1 MKIILASTVESIST
15 RQDGTIKIVLGTQ
28 EIDSTQAASVFAL
41 RGKFCKVLLTDS
53 NIQPL
58 EESLIEETKIQDGK
72 KIKTQSKRLRD
83 VLFLLWKNRGNV
95 GEFDHFYRSETERII
110 EHYKN
115 KLD

>member
-15 RQDGTIKIVLGTQ
+15 RQDGTIKIALGTQ
-28 EIDSTQAASVFAL
+28 EMDSTQAASIFAL

-72 KIKTQSKRLRD
+72 KIKTQSQRLRA
-83 VLFLLWKNRGNV
+83 VLYRCWEAGGMS
-95 GEFDHFYRSETERII
+95 GEFDQFYNVETERII
-110 EHYKN
+110 EHYKK